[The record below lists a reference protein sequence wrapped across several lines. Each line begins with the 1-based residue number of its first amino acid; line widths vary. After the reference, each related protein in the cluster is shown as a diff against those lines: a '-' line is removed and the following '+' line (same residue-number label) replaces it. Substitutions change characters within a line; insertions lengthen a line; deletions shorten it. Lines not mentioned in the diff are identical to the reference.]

1 MRFWKDKWCGDSS
14 LRELF
19 PELFSIGTSKDAWV
33 SEIWEDGVWSP
44 RFTRWFHDWE
54 LEELQTFFGRL
65 SAYHLSLE
73 TDDDMV
79 WLPTQD
85 GVFSVKSFYSSL
97 ANRRLEPFPM
107 TLCGILGCLQ
117 ELVFL
122 LGKQLRPGF

>member
-33 SEIWEDGVWSP
+33 SEIWEDGAWSP

-73 TDDDMV
+73 TDDVMV
-79 WLPTQD
+79 WLPTQN
-85 GVFSVKSFYSSL
+85 GVFF
-97 ANRRLEPFPM
+97 
-107 TLCGILGCLQ
+107 C
-117 ELVFL
+117 
-122 LGKQLRPGF
+122 